1 VKSEAMSDKRAEPQG
16 PAMEACLASYDPDPR
31 RYDELLDAA
40 GAVRPHWRALVE
52 RLAGNKAHDGARR
65 ALELTRRLIVENG
78 VAYNVYSDPQGAD
91 RPWALDP
98 LPLVLAQDE
107 WREIEKAVVQRARV
121 LDALLRDLYGPQRLL
136 AEGLVPPELPF
147 GHPNFLWPCYGMV
160 PRGASWL
167 HVYAADLAR
176 APDGRWWLL
185 ADRTQAPSGAG
196 YALENRDIVEQVLPE
211 AIRDLKVRRVRD
223 FFGEMRERLR
233 SLYDDSANPLV
244 VILTPGPFNETYFEH
259 AYMARQLGL
268 PLVEGQDLTVR
279 NEIVYLKTLGGLKR
293 VRTILRRL
301 DDDFCDPIELRGNS
315 ALGVAGLISAIRA
328 KNVVVSNALGTGVL
342 ESAAWLG
349 FLPGVAE
356 SLLGES
362 LALPA
367 VATWWCGEKPA
378 LEYVLGNLDRLV
390 VKPTYPNQNFEPVFG
405 SDTQGEERQA
415 LIRRLAARP
424 YAYVAQEHIR
434 LSQAPVWRSNGT
446 PNFAARAFTIRV
458 YAIATETGFRVLPG
472 GLARVAAESDV
483 DVVSTQRGGGS
494 KDIWVLSDGE
504 DQLATTG
511 THRLHVSM
519 RADDVPSRLVENL
532 FWLGRYTVRCAD
544 NARLLRSTVRVRV
557 DRSVWI
563 HAVRICRG
571 LGVIAKDSQ
580 PGEGLRDPADPYG
593 IAADVKRIAWCAS
606 QVRSRLSQRYWRAV
620 VGLQRQVQEAAASR
634 EQPREVLER
643 LALSLAALGGYAA
656 EDMTHDEGWRLLR
669 IGRRVERL
677 QFIASLLA
685 QHLVAAS
692 ATRQGQVEWLLDV
705 CHSISIYR
713 SRYFVAPR
721 LGSALDLLVRDI
733 HHPVALAF
741 QCSSIARD
749 LEELAASLNISG
761 DPGLPA
767 TIPEFTDR
775 ELLTLEADGAE
786 PRAARRALAR
796 RLLALQAAGAQLS
809 DRLSMRHFS
818 HTGDSQS
825 VWT

>member
-1 VKSEAMSDKRAEPQG
+1 MKSEAMGEERAAPPGSGTQ
-16 PAMEACLASYDPDPR
+16 ACLSGYAPEPR
-31 RYDELLDAA
+31 RYDELLDHD
-40 GAVRPHWRALVE
+40 GAVRPHWRPLIE
-52 RLAGNKAHDGARR
+52 RLTATKPHDAARR

-98 LPLVLAQDE
+98 LPLLISQHE
-107 WREIEKAVVQRARV
+107 WREIERGVVQRARV
-121 LDALLRDLYGPQRLL
+121 LDALLCDLYGPQRLL

-147 GHPNFLWPCYGMV
+147 GHPNFLWPCHGLV

-185 ADRTQAPSGAG
+185 ADRTQSPSGAG
-196 YALENRDIVEQVLPE
+196 YALENRDIIEQVLPE
-211 AIRDLKVRRVRD
+211 AIRDLGVRRVRD
-223 FFGEMRERLR
+223 FFSEMRERLR
-233 SLYDDSANPLV
+233 SLFDDSANPLV

-268 PLVEGQDLTVR
+268 PLVEGNDLTVR

-293 VRTILRRL
+293 VHTILRRL
-301 DDDFCDPIELRGNS
+301 DDDFCDPVELRGTS
-315 ALGVAGLISAIRA
+315 ALGVPGLISAVRA
-328 KNVVVSNALGTGVL
+328 KNVVITNALGSGVL

-349 FLPGVAE
+349 FLPGIAE

-362 LALPA
+362 LLLPA

-378 LEYVLGNLDRLV
+378 LDYVLGHLDRLV
-390 VKPTYPNQNFEPVFG
+390 VKPTYPNQHFEPVFG
-405 SDTQGEERQA
+405 RDIEGEERAA

-424 YAYVAQEHIR
+424 YAYVAQEHIH

-446 PNFAARAFTIRV
+446 PNFAARAFTVRV

-472 GLARVAAESDV
+472 GLARVAAESGA

-504 DQLATTG
+504 DELAATG
-511 THRLHVSM
+511 THRLRVST
-519 RADDVPSRLVENL
+519 RPDDVPSRLVENL
-532 FWLGRYTVRCAD
+532 YWLGRYTVRCAD

-557 DRSVWI
+557 ERGVWI
-563 HAVRICRG
+563 HAVRICRA
-571 LGVIAKDSQ
+571 LGVIGKDSE
-580 PGEGLRDPADPYG
+580 PSEGLRDPADPYG

-606 QVRSRLSQRYWRAV
+606 QVRSRLSARYWRAV

-643 LALSLAALGGYAA
+643 LALSLAALSGYAS

-669 IGRRVERL
+669 IGRRIERL
-677 QFIASLLA
+677 QFMAGLLA
-685 QHLVAAS
+685 QHLLAAS

-705 CHSISIYR
+705 CHSMSIYR
-713 SRYFVAPR
+713 ARYFVAPR
-721 LGSALDLLVRDI
+721 LGSALDLLVRDV

-741 QCSSIARD
+741 QCHSICRD
-749 LEELAASLNISG
+749 LDELSASLKISR
-761 DPGLPA
+761 DPGPEAPL
-767 TIPEFTDR
+767 PEFTDGD
-775 ELLTLEADGAE
+775 LLLLESDGAQA
-786 PRAARRALAR
+786 RAARQALAGKLR
-796 RLLALQAAGAQLS
+796 TLQAAGAQLS

>member
-1 VKSEAMSDKRAEPQG
+1 MSERHALTPGTAET
-16 PAMEACLASYDPDPR
+16 CLASYGPDPR

-40 GAVRPHWRALVE
+40 GAVRPHWRSLVE
-52 RLAGNKAHDGARR
+52 RLTAHKPHDGARR

-98 LPLVLAQDE
+98 LPLVISQDE
-107 WREIEKAVVQRARV
+107 WRAIEKGVVQRARV

-147 GHPNFLWPCYGMV
+147 GHPNFLWPCHGLV
-160 PRGASWL
+160 PRGGSWL
-167 HVYAADLAR
+167 HVYAADIAR

-185 ADRTQAPSGAG
+185 ADRTQSPSGAG

-211 AIRDLKVRRVRD
+211 AIRDLGVRRVRA

-268 PLVEGQDLTVR
+268 PLVEGVDLTVR
-279 NEIVYLKTLGGLKR
+279 DEVVYLKTLGGLKR
-293 VRTILRRL
+293 VHTILRRL
-301 DDDFCDPIELRGNS
+301 DDDFCDPVELRGNS
-315 ALGVAGLISAIRA
+315 ALGVPGLISAIRA
-328 KNVVVSNALGTGVL
+328 RNVVVSNALGSGVL

-349 FLPGVAE
+349 FLPGIAE

-362 LALPA
+362 LLLPA

-378 LEYVLGNLDRLV
+378 LDYVLGNLDRLV
-390 VKPTYPNQNFEPVFG
+390 IKPAYPNQHFEPVFG
-405 SDTQGEERQA
+405 SDITGEDRQA
-415 LIRRLAARP
+415 LVRRLQRRP

-434 LSQAPVWRSNGT
+434 LAQAPVWRSNGT

-458 YAIATETGFRVLPG
+458 YAIATEDGFRVLPG
-472 GLARVAAESDV
+472 GLARVAAESAAE
-483 DVVSTQRGGGS
+483 VVSTQRGGSS

-504 DQLATTG
+504 DEVASTG
-511 THRLHVSM
+511 RHRLQVST
-519 RADDVPSRLVENL
+519 RPDDVPSRMVENL
-532 FWLGRYTVRCAD
+532 YWLGRYTVRCAD
-544 NARLLRSTVRVRV
+544 NARLLRSTLRVRV
-557 DRSVWI
+557 ERGVWI
-563 HAVRICRG
+563 HAVRICRA

-580 PGEGLRDPADPYG
+580 PGEGLRDASDPYG

-620 VGLQRQVQEAAASR
+620 VGLQRQVQEAAVSS

-677 QFIASLLA
+677 QFIAGLLA
-685 QHLVAAS
+685 QHLVATA

-713 SRYFVAPR
+713 SRYFVAPQ
-721 LGSALDLLVRDI
+721 LGSVLDLLVRDV

-741 QCSSIARD
+741 QCNSIARD
-749 LEELAASLNISG
+749 LDELASSLQISR
-761 DPGLPA
+761 DPGME
-767 TIPEFTDR
+767 TSIPEFTDAD
-775 ELLTLEADGAE
+775 LLTLESDGPVA
-786 PRAARRALAR
+786 RDARRALAVQ
-796 RLLALQAAGAQLS
+796 LLALQGAAATLS

-818 HTGDSQS
+818 HTGNAQS